1 MVFLDFTK
9 HIYICLYT
17 NIPSAYRAEP
27 HPHLAFSDHMCVWL
41 TPTYTPL
48 IRRSR
53 PVQKQV
59 KTWPAGSISA
69 LQDSFECTAWDMFR
83 EAATE
88 GDSVDLEEYAAS
100 VTGYISKCI
109 DDVTVSKT
117 ITTRPNQKPW
127 MTAEVRVLLRTRD
140 SAFRV
145 GDKVALRKARA
156 DLSRAIRVAK
166 RAHTQRIHS
175 HFKDTGDA
183 RRMWQGIQ
191 AITNYRTMPSS
202 CERDASLPDALN
214 NFYARFE
221 AQNNMAR
228 KTMPKPDEQVLC
240 LTAVDVRNTLRRVNP
255 RKAAGPDNIPRQS
268 AQGVRRPADRC
279 SHGHLQHLLV
289 QRHCP
294 NVPQVHTI
302 VPVPKKS
309 TVSCLNDYRPV
320 ALTPIIMK
328 CFERLVMRNI
338 KTQLPSSLDPLQFAY
353 RPNRSTD
360 DAITTTLH
368 LSLTHLEKKD
378 TYVRMLFIDFSSA
391 FNTIIPQNLI
401 RKLSSLGLNTPLC
414 NWILD
419 FLMGRPQSVL
429 FGGSTSSSITLNTGA
444 PQGSVLSPLLF
455 TLLTHDCAAKHSSNS
470 FIKFADDT
478 TVLGLITK
486 GDESAYREEVQRL
499 TDWCTVN
506 NLHLN
511 VDKTKEMVVDFRRA
525 QHTHSPLNI
534 DGSSV
539 EIVKSTKFLGVHLA
553 DNLTW
558 TLNTSSTAKKAQQR
572 LYFLRKLRKAR
583 LPPPILT
590 LFYRGTI
597 KSILSS
603 CITAWFGTCTVSD
616 RKTLQ
621 RIVRTAERII
631 GVSLPSITDIYTTRS
646 IRKATSI
653 VNDPTHPSHK
663 LFSLLPSGRR
673 YRSIRSSTTR
683 FCNSSYPQAIRLLNC
698 RD

>member
-1 MVFLDFTK
+1 MFSRTSSTSPCAAPLSQRAS
-9 HIYICLYT
+9 
-17 NIPSAYRAEP
+17 IPP
-27 HPHLAFSDHMCVWL
+27 
-41 TPTYTPL
+41 PL
-48 IRRSR
+48 SPCRRS
-53 PVQKQV
+53 PQC
-59 KTWPAGSISA
+59 PASM
-69 LQDSFECTAWDMFR
+69 T
-83 EAATE
+83 
-88 GDSVDLEEYAAS
+88 
-100 VTGYISKCI
+100 
-109 DDVTVSKT
+109 TVPLHLHPSS
-117 ITTRPNQKPW
+117 
-127 MTAEVRVLLRTRD
+127 EV
-140 SAFRV
+140 
-145 GDKVALRKARA
+145 LRKA
-156 DLSRAIRVAK
+156 
-166 RAHTQRIHS
+166 S
-175 HFKDTGDA
+175 HEEHQDTTALFTGPPA
-183 RRMWQGIQ
+183 VCV
-191 AITNYRTMPSS
+191 SS
-202 CERDASLPDALN
+202 QSLHGRCHHHYSSSLPHPPGEEGHLRQNAVHRLQ
-214 NFYARFE
+214 FSIQHHHPTEPHQEAKLARPQHPPLQLDPGLSDGE
-221 AQNNMAR
+221 
-228 KTMPKPDEQVLC
+228 TPVSP
-240 LTAVDVRNTLRRVNP
+240 VR
-255 RKAAGPDNIPRQS
+255 GQ
-268 AQGVRRPADRC
+268 
-279 SHGHLQHLLV
+279 HLQH
-289 QRHCP
+289 H
-294 NVPQVHTI
+294 HT
-302 VPVPKKS
+302 
-309 TVSCLNDYRPV
+309 
-320 ALTPIIMK
+320 
-328 CFERLVMRNI
+328 E
-338 KTQLPSSLDPLQFAY
+338 
-353 RPNRSTD
+353 
-360 DAITTTLH
+360 H
-368 LSLTHLEKKD
+368 
-378 TYVRMLFIDFSSA
+378 
-391 FNTIIPQNLI
+391 
-401 RKLSSLGLNTPLC
+401 
-414 NWILD
+414 
-419 FLMGRPQSVL
+419 
-429 FGGSTSSSITLNTGA
+429 GA

-486 GDESAYREEVQRL
+486 GDESANREEVQRL

-597 KSILSS
+597 ESILSS

-616 RKTLQ
+616 CKTLQ

-653 VNDPTHPSHK
+653 VNDPTHPSHE

-683 FCNSSYPQAIRLLNC
+683 FCNSFYPQAIRLLNC